1 MTGPER
7 GREIPSRFED
17 EGIPDLQEGTPE
29 QQWSRDPQAAP
40 LPGRE
45 PAAVLDHGTTAEEQ
59 REGEPLDLRLSREE
73 PDVGPDDI
81 PVDADPALDA
91 DDPAFEQVGRLVA
104 PDEGV
109 RADDEKDEIATDV
122 GPDAGG
128 LTAEEAAMH
137 VEPDRADG

>member
-29 QQWSRDPQAAP
+29 QQWSRDPQEAP

-45 PAAVLDHGTTAEEQ
+45 PTAVLDHGTTAEEQ
-59 REGEPLDLRLSREE
+59 REGEPHDLRLSREE
-73 PDVGPDDI
+73 PDVGPRDVPDGAI
-81 PVDADPALDA
+81 PELDA

-109 RADDEKDEIATDV
+109 RADTEKDEVATDV
-122 GPDAGG
+122 GPDFGG
-128 LTAEEAAMH
+128 LTAEETAMH
-137 VEPDRADG
+137 VEPER

>member
-29 QQWSRDPQAAP
+29 QQWSRDPQEAP
-40 LPGRE
+40 LPGRK

-81 PVDADPALDA
+81 PVDTDPELDA

>member
-29 QQWSRDPQAAP
+29 QHWSRDPQEAP

-45 PAAVLDHGTTAEEQ
+45 PTAVLDHGTTGAEQ
-59 REGEPLDLRLSREE
+59 REGQPHDLRLSREE

-81 PVDADPALDA
+81 PADAEPDLDA
-91 DDPAFEQVGRLVA
+91 DDPAFDEVGRLVA
-104 PDEGV
+104 PDEGARV
-109 RADDEKDEIATDV
+109 DDEKDEVATDV
-122 GPDAGG
+122 GPDFGG
-128 LTAEEAAMH
+128 FTAEEAAMH
-137 VEPDRADG
+137 VEPER

>member
-29 QQWSRDPQAAP
+29 QQWSRDPQEAP

-73 PDVGPDDI
+73 PDVVPDDI

>member
-7 GREIPSRFED
+7 GRDIPSRFED

-29 QQWSRDPQAAP
+29 QQWSRDPQEAP

-73 PDVGPDDI
+73 PDV
-81 PVDADPALDA
+81 DAGGDA
-91 DDPAFEQVGRLVA
+91 EAAGDVGRLVA
-104 PDEGV
+104 PDEGA

-122 GPDAGG
+122 GPDFGG
-128 LTAEEAAMH
+128 FTAEEAAMH
-137 VEPDRADG
+137 IEPDR